1 MLQDAAASPF
11 PPVLR
16 RDLAPGSPHPI
27 PHGTTAGT
35 AAGSDRRAESGR
47 EGRGAAIVLD
57 RVSKTFSA
65 RGNDPAVAA
74 LKDISLAIPR
84 GEIYGVIGRSGA
96 GKSTLIRT
104 INGLERPSSGDVI
117 VDGVTINRLD
127 ERALRG
133 ERRKIGMI
141 FQHFNLLSS
150 RTAFDNVALPLEL
163 VGLSRTAIREKVLGL
178 LDLVGLSD
186 KKDRYPVELSG
197 GQKQRVGI
205 ARALA
210 TDPKVLLSDEA
221 TSALDPE
228 TTRSI
233 LSLLA
238 RVNAE
243 LGVTIVL
250 ITHEMTVIKEIC
262 HRVGV
267 IEAGSIIEEGPV
279 SEVFAHPRTTTAR
292 SFIGSLPGREVPAA
306 LAGRLGADPATAT
319 QTVLRL
325 TLTGDAASQPLVT
338 RIARELGID
347 IALLGGQIDSIGSHP
362 FALLYAG
369 VPTGAWA
376 NGAVTAALEAAGVDT
391 EVIGHVA

>member
-1 MLQDAAASPF
+1 M
-11 PPVLR
+11 
-16 RDLAPGSPHPI
+16 
-27 PHGTTAGT
+27 
-35 AAGSDRRAESGR
+35 
-47 EGRGAAIVLD
+47 LD

-65 RGNDPAVAA
+65 RGSDPAVAA

-163 VGLSRTAIREKVLGL
+163 VGLSRAATREKVLGL

-233 LSLLA
+233 LTLLA

-279 SEVFAHPRTTTAR
+279 SEVFAHPRTATAR
-292 SFIGSLPGREVPAA
+292 SFIGSLPGREVPAT

-325 TLTGDAASQPLVT
+325 TLTGAAASQPLVT

-369 VPTGAWA
+369 VPTGAWTS
-376 NGAVTAALEAAGVDT
+376 GAVTAALEAAGVDT

>member
-1 MLQDAAASPF
+1 MLQDILTPGF
-11 PPVLR
+11 PTPLLR
-16 RDLAPGSPHPI
+16 QAVGEIPGP
-27 PHGTTAGT
+27 T
-35 AAGSDRRAESGR
+35 AAGASAATATGFS
-47 EGRGAAIVLD
+47 RGAHGGGASIMLED
-57 RVSKTFSA
+57 VSKTFPA
-65 RGNDPAVAA
+65 RGQDSAVEA
-74 LKDISLAIPR
+74 LKSISLSVPT
-84 GEIYGVIGRSGA
+84 GEIYGIIGRSGA

-104 INGLERPSSGDVI
+104 INGLEPPTEGRVI
-117 VDGVTINRLD
+117 VDGVTINQLD
-127 ERALRG
+127 ERALRA

-150 RTAFDNVALPLEL
+150 RTAFANVALPLEL
-163 VGLSRTAIREKVLGL
+163 IGVPAAAIRKKVLAL

-233 LSLLA
+233 LALLA
-238 RVNAE
+238 QVNAE

-250 ITHEMTVIKEIC
+250 ITHEMGVIKEIC

-267 IEAGSIIEEGPV
+267 IEGGSIIEEGPV
-279 SEVFAHPRTTTAR
+279 HEVFGHPRTATAR
-292 SFIGSLPGREVPAA
+292 SFIGSLPGREVPAS
-306 LAGRLGADPATAT
+306 LAGRLRADPADAH

-325 TLTGDAASQPLVT
+325 TLIGAAANEPIVT
-338 RIARELGID
+338 RLGRELGID
-347 IALLGGQIDSIGSHP
+347 VVLLGGQIDSIGTHP
-362 FALLYAG
+362 FALLYIG
-369 VPTGAWA
+369 VPTDVWRDGR
-376 NGAVTAALEAAGVDT
+376 VSAALAAENVT
-391 EVIGHVA
+391 VEVVGHVV

>member
-1 MLQDAAASPF
+1 MLQDILTPGFST
-11 PPVLR
+11 PVLR
-16 RDLAPGSPHPI
+16 QSTKESVGPTGAGARAATATGFSRDA
-27 PHGTTAGT
+27 
-35 AAGSDRRAESGR
+35 
-47 EGRGAAIVLD
+47 RGGGASIVLD
-57 RVSKTFSA
+57 GVSKTFPA
-65 RGNDPAVAA
+65 RGQDAAVEA
-74 LKDISLAIPR
+74 LKSISLSVPA
-84 GEIYGVIGRSGA
+84 GEIYGIIGRSGA

-104 INGLERPSSGDVI
+104 INGLEPPTEGRVI
-117 VDGVTINRLD
+117 VDGVTISQLD
-127 ERALRG
+127 ERALRA

-150 RTAFDNVALPLEL
+150 RTAFANVALPLEL
-163 VGLSRTAIREKVLGL
+163 IGVPAAAIRQKVLGL
-178 LDLVGLSD
+178 LKLVGLSD

-233 LSLLA
+233 LALLA

-243 LGVTIVL
+243 LGVTIAL
-250 ITHEMTVIKEIC
+250 ITHEMGVIKEIC

-279 SEVFAHPRTTTAR
+279 HEVFAHPRTATAK

-306 LAGRLGADPATAT
+306 LAGRLREDPAGAS

-325 TLTGDAASQPLVT
+325 TLIGAAANEPVVT
-338 RIARELGID
+338 RLGRELGID
-347 IALLGGQIDSIGSHP
+347 VVLLGGQIDSIGSHP
-362 FALLYAG
+362 FALLYIG
-369 VPTGAWA
+369 VPTDVWRDGR
-376 NGAVTAALEAAGVDT
+376 VTAALAAENLTV
-391 EVIGHVA
+391 EVVGHVV

>member
-1 MLQDAAASPF
+1 MLQDILTSGFPTPLLRQAAGESPGPLAAGAS
-11 PPVLR
+11 
-16 RDLAPGSPHPI
+16 AA
-27 PHGTTAGT
+27 TTAGF
-35 AAGSDRRAESGR
+35 S
-47 EGRGAAIVLD
+47 RGARGGGASIVLED
-57 RVSKTFSA
+57 VSKTFPA
-65 RGNDPAVAA
+65 RGRDSAVEA
-74 LKDISLAIPR
+74 LKLISLSVPA
-84 GEIYGVIGRSGA
+84 GEIYGIIGRSGA

-104 INGLERPSSGDVI
+104 INGLEPPTEGRVI
-117 VDGVTINRLD
+117 VDGVTINQLD
-127 ERALRG
+127 ESALRA

-150 RTAFDNVALPLEL
+150 RTAFANVALPLEL
-163 VGLSRTAIREKVLGL
+163 IGVPAAAIRKKVLGL

-233 LSLLA
+233 LALLA

-243 LGVTIVL
+243 LGVTIAL
-250 ITHEMTVIKEIC
+250 ITHEMGVIKEIC

-279 SEVFAHPRTTTAR
+279 HEVFAHPRTPTAK

-306 LAGRLGADPATAT
+306 LAGRLREDPAGAS

-325 TLTGDAASQPLVT
+325 TLIGAAANEPVVT
-338 RIARELGID
+338 RLGRELGID
-347 IALLGGQIDSIGSHP
+347 VVLLGGQIDSIGTHP
-362 FALLYAG
+362 FALLYIG
-369 VPTGAWA
+369 VPTDVWRDGR
-376 NGAVTAALEAAGVDT
+376 VSAALAAENVT
-391 EVIGHVA
+391 VEVVGHVV